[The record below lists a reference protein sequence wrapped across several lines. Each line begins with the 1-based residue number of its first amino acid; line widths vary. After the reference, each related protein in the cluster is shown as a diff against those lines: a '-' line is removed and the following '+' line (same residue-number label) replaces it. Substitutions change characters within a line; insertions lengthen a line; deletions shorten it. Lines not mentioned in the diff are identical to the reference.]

1 MFYLSENKFTD
12 MDAEIFAQVLKV
24 SNLLG
29 FLLFD
34 LIKGVEMPVKVFMV
48 LFIQLL
54 PSVKTFMM

>member
-24 SNLLG
+24 SSLLG

-54 PSVKTFMM
+54 PSVKTFMV